1 MVKKQLKDNITHYAT
16 VWTIVSTNGTKIGF
30 TDCDIDIEFAGTL
43 CRATHSFTA
52 RSFLNTCDINSTPLT
67 IEGVIDGIDI
77 KTEDIACGRL
87 DDAEVE
93 VAIIDYLN
101 PEKFQILK
109 RGYIA
114 RITTE
119 GKKFTAEIAGAE
131 SYLQTII
138 TQSYSDRCR
147 ACFGDQRCGLDIDAF
162 SEQGQVQGVSGDKV
176 IVYQD
181 VESRDNKFA
190 GGNLRFIDGSN
201 HGLTYKVSSNTDG
214 VFTLSEPPYF
224 PIEVGN
230 RFVLSQDCD
239 KSLEACRR
247 FGNVINFRGEPF
259 I

>member
-1 MVKKQLKDNITHYAT
+1 MTKKQLGDRITHYAT
-16 VWTIVSTNGTKIGF
+16 VWTIANTNGSKLGF
-30 TDCDIDIEFAGTL
+30 TDCDTDIEFAGTL

-52 RSFLNTCDINSTPLT
+52 RSFLNTCDINSTTLT
-67 IEGVIDGIDI
+67 IEGLVDGIYI
-77 KTEDIACGRL
+77 KSEDIACGRF

-93 VAIIDYLN
+93 IAIVDYLN

-109 RGYIA
+109 HGYIA
-114 RITTE
+114 KIITE

-147 ACFGDQRCGLDIDAF
+147 ACFGDQRCGVDIDAF

-176 IVYQD
+176 FVYQN
-181 VESRDNKFA
+181 SSIIDNIYA
-190 GGNLRFIDGSN
+190 SGNLRFVDGSN
-201 HGLTYKVSSNTDG
+201 HSLSYKISSNYAG
-214 VFTLSEPPYF
+214 VFALSDKPYF
-224 PIEVGN
+224 PIAVGD

-239 KSLEACRR
+239 KSLESCRR
-247 FGNVINFRGEPF
+247 FDNVINFRGEPF